1 MLVISERSSI
11 IQNKHTHTAW
21 HFLQFV
27 KQGTVSHAS
36 ERENDRRSCK
46 KREREILISSR
57 QPPAFLDFRE
67 QVDQFFHAPSSTPR
81 KGVIMIKYGN

>member
-11 IQNKHTHTAW
+11 IQNKHTHRAW

-36 ERENDRRSCK
+36 ERERASGK
-46 KREREILISSR
+46 
-57 QPPAFLDFRE
+57 
-67 QVDQFFHAPSSTPR
+67 QF
-81 KGVIMIKYGN
+81 IKQGKSFTFQ

>member
-46 KREREILISSR
+46 KRERERFSFPHVSR
-57 QPPAFLDFRE
+57 L
-67 QVDQFFHAPSSTPR
+67 HS
-81 KGVIMIKYGN
+81 